1 MTNLDSITLLNN
13 LIVTAKD
20 AEGSFRAASEEVHD
34 PELKQSLKEYSRYV
48 GDAAHELALV
58 VQRLGGTPHELNTF
72 GNALH
77 RTWMHL
83 KSTALGRDER
93 EILKDWSRD
102 EQEVEGDFQRAVRE
116 EAPAEIHGL
125 LERHYRGILERRDRV
140 RAWGA
145 QRFGLAA

>member
-1 MTNLDSITLLNN
+1 MTPLDSITLLNN
-13 LIVTAKD
+13 LIVTAKN
-20 AEGSFRAASEEVHD
+20 AEGSFRAASEEAHD
-34 PELKQSLKEYSRYV
+34 AELKQSLRETSRYLHE
-48 GDAAHELALV
+48 AAHELAGV

-93 EILKDWSRD
+93 EILADWAQD
-102 EQEVEGDFQRAVRE
+102 EAEVEGDFERAVRE
-116 EAPAEIHGL
+116 EAPADIHAVV
-125 LERHYRGILERRDRV
+125 ERHYRGLLERRDRV

-145 QRFGLAA
+145 RHLGLAA